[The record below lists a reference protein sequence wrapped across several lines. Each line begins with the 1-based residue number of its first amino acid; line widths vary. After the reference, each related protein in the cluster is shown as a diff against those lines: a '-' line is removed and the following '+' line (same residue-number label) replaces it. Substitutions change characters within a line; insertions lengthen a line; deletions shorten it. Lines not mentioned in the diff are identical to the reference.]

1 MASMGKP
8 AAFPVAARKVSLP
21 AGGADQASVNL
32 VCLALALA
40 LLALAARIAS
50 IW

>member
-1 MASMGKP
+1 MRKP
-8 AAFPVAARKVSLP
+8 AAVVPVAARKVSLP
-21 AGGADQASVNL
+21 AGKRGDASVEL

-40 LLALAARIAS
+40 LFTLVSRIAS

>member
-1 MASMGKP
+1 MRKPDGASIAAGKT
-8 AAFPVAARKVSLP
+8 SLP
-21 AGGADQASVNL
+21 AGDNAPMQL

-40 LLALAARIAS
+40 LVALSLRIAS